1 MKNKLIL
8 TLTTIIMAFVF
19 IIIPSTQSYA
29 SDEFDLMKQYEDM
42 TGLDFKKVEEAGQ
55 SIMNYKPMT
64 VKIYNKLKELHK
76 KSKNA
81 SMTKSLNITFI
92 SLLSVFILY
101 ATIITIKELC
111 I

>member
-1 MKNKLIL
+1 MKNKIIL

-29 SDEFDLMKQYEDM
+29 SDEFDFMKQYEDI
-42 TGLDFKKVEEAGQ
+42 TGLDFKKVEKAGQ
-55 SIMNYKPMT
+55 KIMNYKPMT

-101 ATIITIKELC
+101 ASIITIKELC

>member
-1 MKNKLIL
+1 MKNKIIL

-29 SDEFDLMKQYEDM
+29 SDEFDLMKQYEDI
-42 TGLDFKKVEEAGQ
+42 TGLDFKKVEKAGQ
-55 SIMNYKPMT
+55 SIMNYEPMT

-92 SLLSVFILY
+92 SLLSAFILY